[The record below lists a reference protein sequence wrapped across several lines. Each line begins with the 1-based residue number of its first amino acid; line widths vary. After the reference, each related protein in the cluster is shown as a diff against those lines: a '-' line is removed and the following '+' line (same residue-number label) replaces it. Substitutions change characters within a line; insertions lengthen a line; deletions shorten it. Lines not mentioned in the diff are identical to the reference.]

1 MLKGVRQAVVR
12 GVVRVSIHDQPYLQ
26 VLYSPTDDQQTT
38 LQTRI
43 GVESA
48 YPEIGE
54 GDQVNIHSMMNVVT
68 RIEPIGDG
76 DD

>member
-1 MLKGVRQAVVR
+1 MLKDVRQAVVR

-68 RIEPIGDG
+68 RIERIGDG